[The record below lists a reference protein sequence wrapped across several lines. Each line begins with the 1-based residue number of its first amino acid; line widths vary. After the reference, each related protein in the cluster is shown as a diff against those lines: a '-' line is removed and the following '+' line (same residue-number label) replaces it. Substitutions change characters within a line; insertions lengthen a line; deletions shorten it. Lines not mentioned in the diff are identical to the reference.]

1 MKPIIVSL
9 PLAAVAVSAG
19 AFLKKDGAGAVTT
32 NDTAGSEIGIAA
44 SKADNSA
51 SPDYKFKNAN
61 IGCIK
66 QGIVVVTAVA
76 ATYNAGDIVEV
87 ATGGQTVQAHG
98 SGSVIGSVV
107 ETKTLAA
114 PGDLK
119 VYVNIA

>member
-9 PLAAVAVSAG
+9 PLAAVAVSGG
-19 AFLKKDGAGAVTT
+19 ALLKMNGSGAVTT

-51 SPDYKFKNAN
+51 SPDYKFKNEN

-66 QGIVVVTAVA
+66 QGIVTMTAVA
-76 ATYNAGDIVEV
+76 ATYYAGSLVEV
-87 ATGGQTVQAHG
+87 ATGGQTVKALA
-98 SGSVIGSVV
+98 SGAAIGSVV
-107 ETKTLAA
+107 ETKVLSA

-119 VYVNIA
+119 VYVNFA